1 MSNNATIVRDMEE
14 LQGALLPVAT
24 EVAYQNN
31 QNSGVTATASATVI
45 PSVEAVFDYAAS
57 LCNEQQQQQ
66 QQAEESASDEAV
78 VVPDNANQLNYGG
91 VSDDSKPTVSRAQ
104 REGRIRS
111 EEELESIRRA
121 NRKVYSQ
128 NYRERNSVKSAN
140 EWAKL
145 RDREGLQITNDH
157 IEEQLALSEKSKK
170 DSHPPPSAPKKEF
183 EYETKG
189 YQTKEYDCG
198 TYETNDYDI
207 SEYKSVYD

>member
-1 MSNNATIVRDMEE
+1 MEE

-24 EVAYQNN
+24 EVACQNN
-31 QNSGVTATASATVI
+31 QNSSVTATASATVI
-45 PSVEAVFDYAAS
+45 PSVEAVFDYATA
-57 LCNEQQQQQ
+57 LCNEQQ

-104 REGRIRS
+104 MEGRIRS

-121 NRKVYSQ
+121 NRKVHSQ
-128 NYRERNSVKSAN
+128 NYHEQNSFKSAN
-140 EWAKL
+140 QWAKL
-145 RDREGLQITNDH
+145 RDRQGLQITNDH

-170 DSHPPPSAPKKEF
+170 DSHPPPTAPKKEY
-183 EYETKG
+183 EYEPKG
-189 YQTKEYDCG
+189 YQIKEYDCG

-207 SEYKSVYD
+207 TEYKSVYD